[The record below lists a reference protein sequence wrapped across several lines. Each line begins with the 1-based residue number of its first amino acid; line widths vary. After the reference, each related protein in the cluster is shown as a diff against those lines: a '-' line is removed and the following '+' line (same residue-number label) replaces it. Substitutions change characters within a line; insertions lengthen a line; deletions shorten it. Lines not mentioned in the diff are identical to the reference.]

1 MKKPLKKIPTRSNNA
16 SDSLLHAIECLFF
29 LSGAAALAY
38 QVCWQR
44 ILFFSFGTDIESTTI
59 IVSVFMMG
67 LGLGALAGGWAADR
81 WFNKIVPLFALSELC
96 IGLFGFLSPSL
107 LTWVSD
113 IFILSD
119 RSTLAAVN
127 FMVLLVP
134 TSLMGATL
142 PMLITLC
149 LKTYKNVGVSTGT
162 LYCLNTLGAATGCAL
177 GAVGFIFLTLKGVI
191 AVAAC
196 INIFVAVM
204 AFTKFR
210 GRV

>member
-1 MKKPLKKIPTRSNNA
+1 MKTISKKLSNNA
-16 SDSLLHAIECLFF
+16 SDGLQHAIECLFF

-67 LGLGALAGGWAADR
+67 LGLGALCGGWAADK
-81 WFNKIVPLFALSELC
+81 WFEKIVPLFALSELG
-96 IGLFGFLSPSL
+96 IGLFGFVSPLL
-107 LTWVSD
+107 LTQVSD
-113 IFILSD
+113 VFILSGHG
-119 RSTLAAVN
+119 TLAVIN
-127 FMVLLVP
+127 FLLLLLP

-149 LKTYKNVGVSTGT
+149 LRTYKNVGVSTGT

-177 GAVGFIFLTLKGVI
+177 AGIGFIYVTLKGII
-191 AVAAC
+191 AIAAC

-204 AFTKFR
+204 VFAKFR
-210 GRV
+210 GRTA

>member
-1 MKKPLKKIPTRSNNA
+1 MKEA
-16 SDSLLHAIECLFF
+16 SRHSSAAGGPAPDSLLHAVECLFF

-44 ILFFSFGTDIESTTI
+44 ILYFSFGTDIESTTI

-81 WFNKIVPLFALSELC
+81 WFDKIVPLFALSELG
-96 IGLFGFLSPSL
+96 IGLFGLASPLL
-107 LTWVSD
+107 LTSVSD
-113 IFILSD
+113 MFILSG
-119 RSTLAAVN
+119 RGTLAAVN
-127 FMVLLVP
+127 FLVLLLP

-162 LYCLNTLGAATGCAL
+162 LYCLNTLGAGTGCAL
-177 GAVGFIFLTLKGVI
+177 ASVGFIFLTLKGVI
-191 AVAAC
+191 CVAAC
-196 INIFVAVM
+196 INAFVAATVYL
-204 AFTKFR
+204 KFR
-210 GRV
+210 GRR